1 MAKSFPL
8 KGHLGHGRLFP
19 GRSGKGQIV
28 LIAAASLMLTACASG
43 GLGGLSLP
51 KRASN
56 PTNPDGTT
64 PSITQTATDVAKAGA
79 IVDPTTQKIL
89 ANSKKLNAY
98 CPTVSVLGDT
108 NIFQTYERG
117 GEGQPQQLQHQATI
131 TQTAREC
138 TTLGA
143 EMFIKVGVAGR
154 VLAGPKG
161 QNSKAVLP
169 LRIVVRQNDD
179 VLYTKLHKVSVKL
192 TPPDRSA
199 LFAKVD
205 EAIAIGTPQERN
217 VRILVGF
224 DESAKK

>member
-1 MAKSFPL
+1 MAKSFPM
-8 KGHLGHGRLFP
+8 KSRTMQGR
-19 GRSGKGQIV
+19 IV
-28 LIAAASLMLTACASG
+28 MIAATGLMLSACASG

-51 KRASN
+51 NRASSPVN
-56 PTNPDGTT
+56 ADGTT
-64 PSITQTATDVAKAGA
+64 PSITQTASDVAKAGT

-108 NIFQTYERG
+108 NIYKTYEKG
-117 GEGQPQQLQHQATI
+117 GEGQAQKLKHQATI

-161 QNSKAVLP
+161 QNGKVVLP

-179 VLYTKLHKVSVKL
+179 VLYTKLHKVPVTV

-217 VRILVGF
+217 VRVLVGF
-224 DESAKK
+224 DEAAKK